1 MNKKEKTKNKRK
13 THLIKNKGL
22 RRVCAVVCLCFAL
35 FAVALPFTRSSGNLR
50 VSAASTPAAVPE
62 KSYIIS
68 FNISPSLYCSWAQFS
83 EPVTTLLTSPTVYIS
98 DSGFYVGFGANI
110 YNITNASNDNSAIH
124 CESYFY
130 RYTGSAGQVVNP
142 TVPDKFGFSARLG
155 SAAAYTPSEFYS
167 KLIAGDLV
175 ISNIKYDNVCVR
187 YSDTEYDNYF
197 SYTIQCPNDM
207 GVNFNAL
214 IVYCYRQ
221 DTLSKDFEG
230 FTASSYDT
238 NFPFTYVITY
248 NGLSTSS
255 QEYQAGYIDGQ
266 QSGSKSGYDTGYKA
280 GFSAGDT
287 AGYNRGVN
295 EKFSD
300 ITPWQTIVNGVD
312 SFFKIE
318 ILPKVSIALILSVGF
333 GCILL
338 GMAIKI
344 FLGG

>member
-1 MNKKEKTKNKRK
+1 MPKKNIRK
-13 THLIKNKGL
+13 THLTKNKGL

-35 FAVALPFTRSSGNLR
+35 FAVALPFTRSNGNLR
-50 VSAASTPAAVPE
+50 ASAASTPALVPE
-62 KSYIIS
+62 NSYIIS
-68 FNISPSLYCSWAQFS
+68 FNISPSLYCSWAQRS
-83 EPVTTLLTSPTVYIS
+83 EPITTLLTSPTVYIS

-110 YNITNASNDNSAIH
+110 YNITNAINTATAVY

-130 RYTGSAGQVVNP
+130 QYTGSAGEAINS
-142 TVPDKFGFSARLG
+142 TVPDKFGFAARLG
-155 SAAAYTPSEFYS
+155 SAAAFTPSEFYS
-167 KLIAGDLV
+167 KLISGDLV

-221 DTLSKDFEG
+221 ETLSKDFVG

-255 QEYQAGYIDGQ
+255 QEYQ
-266 QSGSKSGYDTGYKA
+266 SGY
-280 GFSAGDT
+280 SAGLSANNEVAFNQGKT
-287 AGYNRGVN
+287 QGYNEGYQ
-295 EKFSD
+295 KGLSTAFD
-300 ITPWQTIVNGVD
+300 DLTPWQTIVSGVNW
-312 SFFKIE
+312 FFNIEVLPSVKIYY
-318 ILPKVSIALILSVGF
+318 IFASVFGLILVG
-333 GCILL
+333 ILV
-338 GMAIKI
+338 KI
-344 FLGG
+344 VLGG